1 MRTLIRSGTVVTAT
15 ETTRADVIVEDEKVA
30 AIGVGMPVEADKVI
44 DATDRYVMPG
54 GVDPHTHFD
63 LPFGGSF
70 CSDDFGTGSRAAAFG
85 GTTTVVDFALQGT
98 GEGLRKGLDTW
109 HEKAQKSCIDFGF
122 HMIVKEVNEPVLK
135 EMDELVG
142 EGVTSFKLFMA
153 YPGVFMLDD
162 ASIFTVMQRASKSGA
177 LIMMHA
183 ENGGPID
190 VLVKQYL
197 ADGKTDPV
205 NHGLTRPAA
214 MEGEAVHRVF
224 KLAEL
229 AGTPAY
235 IVHLSSRD
243 ALNAVRDARDRGLP
257 AFAETCPQYL
267 YLSQD
272 DMARPGF
279 EGAKFVCSPPL
290 RPKDHQEELWSGLRQ
305 GDIQIVSTDHAPFN
319 FKGQKDLGVGDF
331 SKIPNGLPSVEDR
344 YTLIFQGVHTGKVEL
359 NRFVQL
365 VATAPA
371 KMFGLYPRKGTI
383 APGSDAD
390 IVVFDPNHERTIS
403 AASHHMNVDYSAFE
417 GTKVKGLPEVVLQRG
432 AVLVEN
438 GEFHGK
444 EGQGTFL
451 ARSRMGM

>member
-1 MRTLIRSGTVVTAT
+1 MQHA
-15 ETTRADVIVEDEKVA
+15 AD
-30 AIGVGMPVEADKVI
+30 
-44 DATDRYVMPG
+44 
-54 GVDPHTHFD
+54 
-63 LPFGGSF
+63 
-70 CSDDFGTGSRAAAFG
+70 
-85 GTTTVVDFALQGT
+85 
-98 GEGLRKGLDTW
+98 
-109 HEKAQKSCIDFGF
+109 
-122 HMIVKEVNEPVLK
+122 
-135 EMDELVG
+135 
-142 EGVTSFKLFMA
+142 
-153 YPGVFMLDD
+153 
-162 ASIFTVMQRASKSGA
+162 SGA

-205 NHGLTRPAA
+205 NHGMTRPAV

-243 ALNAVRDARDRGLP
+243 ALNAVREARDRGLP

-267 YLSQD
+267 YLSQE

-305 GDIQIVSTDHAPFN
+305 GDLQLVATDHAPFN
-319 FKGQKDLGVGDF
+319 FKGQKDLGKDDF

-344 YTLIFQGVHTGKVEL
+344 FTLMFQGVHDGKIGL

-365 VATAPA
+365 VSTAPA
-371 KMFGLYPRKGTI
+371 RMFGLYPRKGTI

-403 AASHHMNVDYSAFE
+403 AKTHHMNVDYSCFE
-417 GTKVKGLPEVVLQRG
+417 GLSVKGLPEVVLQRG

-444 EGQGTFL
+444 EGQGQFL
-451 ARSRMGM
+451 KRSRTSV